1 MGLRRN
7 IDDFEVE
14 CLGVWRLRCFSVFSR
29 CFFDGAERR
38 SSVREVVLLVE
49 HFVRSF
55 VIQLLFE
62 VPRKEVFVMGSCGCG
77 SKGGDKKDQTKK

>member
-1 MGLRRN
+1 MAVTL
-7 IDDFEVE
+7 IL
-14 CLGVWRLRCFSVFSR
+14 CLQRIL
-29 CFFDGAERR
+29 FDGLEGK
-38 SSVREVVLLVE
+38 SSVREVGLVFE

>member
-1 MGLRRN
+1 MAVTL
-7 IDDFEVE
+7 IL
-14 CLGVWRLRCFSVFSR
+14 CLQRIL
-29 CFFDGAERR
+29 FDGLEGK
-38 SSVREVVLLVE
+38 SSVRKVGLLVE

>member
-1 MGLRRN
+1 MAVTL
-7 IDDFEVE
+7 IL
-14 CLGVWRLRCFSVFSR
+14 CLQRIL
-29 CFFDGAERR
+29 FDGLEGKNG
-38 SSVREVVLLVE
+38 VREVGLLVE

>member
-1 MGLRRN
+1 MAVTL
-7 IDDFEVE
+7 IL
-14 CLGVWRLRCFSVFSR
+14 CLQRIL
-29 CFFDGAERR
+29 FDGLEGK
-38 SSVREVVLLVE
+38 SSVREVGLLVE

-62 VPRKEVFVMGSCGCG
+62 VPRKEVFVMCSCCCG

>member
-1 MGLRRN
+1 MAVTL
-7 IDDFEVE
+7 IQ
-14 CLGVWRLRCFSVFSR
+14 CLQRIL
-29 CFFDGAERR
+29 FDGLEGK
-38 SSVREVVLLVE
+38 SSVREVGLLVE

>member
-1 MGLRRN
+1 MAITL
-7 IDDFEVE
+7 FQ
-14 CLGVWRLRCFSVFSR
+14 CLQRFL
-29 CFFDGAERR
+29 FDGFEGK

>member
-1 MGLRRN
+1 MAVTFNL
-7 IDDFEVE
+7 
-14 CLGVWRLRCFSVFSR
+14 CLQRII
-29 CFFDGAERR
+29 FDGLYGK
-38 SSVREVVLLVE
+38 SSVREVGLLVE

>member
-1 MGLRRN
+1 MAVTLFQCLQRILFGGL
-7 IDDFEVE
+7 E
-14 CLGVWRLRCFSVFSR
+14 GK
-29 CFFDGAERR
+29 
-38 SSVREVVLLVE
+38 SSVREVGLLVE

>member
-1 MGLRRN
+1 MAVTL
-7 IDDFEVE
+7 FQ
-14 CLGVWRLRCFSVFSR
+14 CLQRIL
-29 CFFDGAERR
+29 FDGLEGK

-62 VPRKEVFVMGSCGCG
+62 VPRKEVVRKVAIRRIRRRSSLVKCLREEVEM
-77 SKGGDKKDQTKK
+77 